1 MKILVINSGSSSL
14 KYSVYNMLDEKVMA
28 KGLVERIGL
37 ETGRLTHQRNGD
49 KHVTECRVPNHTEAL
64 ALVVNAIMDK
74 EYGVLDSFDELQAV
88 GHRVVHGGE
97 EFTESAIIDDR
108 AIAAIEEYSEMAP
121 LHNPPNLLGIRACMA
136 KLPGVP
142 NVAVFDTA
150 FHASMPNY
158 AYMYAIPY
166 KFYEKYKIRRYGFH
180 GTSHRYVSNRAA
192 DILKTPLDRL
202 ELVSCH
208 LGSGS
213 SICAVKYGRSIDT
226 SLGFG
231 TLSGIPMGTR
241 TGDIDPCVVTY
252 LQRKLDLDAETLDE
266 LLYKQSG
273 MKGVSGFSD
282 MRDVEEHALNHDA
295 TSELAMHIIA
305 YSTKKYIGAYAAA
318 MGWLDAIVFTAGIGE
333 NDAILR
339 AMVLDGLNFMGVEM
353 DELANHAVRRGE
365 EAVISAENSRVKVLV
380 IPTDEELMIARDTY
394 ELICS
399 KTPMVAA
406 AAS

>member
-14 KYSVYNMLDEKVMA
+14 KYSVYNMLDETVLA

-37 ETGRLTHQRNGD
+37 ETGRLTHQCNGD
-49 KHVTECRVPNHTEAL
+49 KHVTECRVPDHTEAL
-64 ALVVNAIMDK
+64 AIVVGAIMDK
-74 EYGVLDSFDELQAV
+74 EHGVLRSFDELQAV

-97 EFTESAIIDDR
+97 MFTESAIIDDKV
-108 AIAAIEEYSEMAP
+108 IAAIEEYAEMAP

-142 NVAVFDTA
+142 NIAVFDTA
-150 FHASMPNY
+150 FHASMPKH
-158 AYMYAIPY
+158 AFMYAIPY
-166 KFYEKYKIRRYGFH
+166 KFYEKYRIRRYGFH
-180 GTSHRYVSNRAA
+180 GTSHRYVANRAA
-192 DILKTPLDRL
+192 EILKTPLDRL

-213 SICAVKYGRSIDT
+213 SICAVKYGRSVDT

-252 LQRKLDLDAETLDE
+252 LQRKLDLDSETLDE

-282 MRDVEEHALNHDA
+282 MRDVQEHALNHDSA
-295 TSELAMHIIA
+295 SELAMHIMA

-339 AMVLDGLNFMGVEM
+339 AMVLDGLNFLGVEM

-394 ELICS
+394 EMICN
-399 KTPMVAA
+399 KALMMAVA
-406 AAS
+406 S